1 MSDSSELLGPGTW
14 VQHGPATLVIRDAG
28 WVVLV
33 PGTRKEVIEAA
44 WTVLGT
50 SPSGQEF
57 LDRLLEA
64 AEIDG
69 VDKLAALL
77 FAITDGTSVTFGVKG
92 KTPIAVYTGEG
103 SQQIAGTEEEPFV
116 LRTVEGVHRIA
127 FGDLPP
133 EESLGAPRIE
143 TGITRV
149 RGFVHMSVDPAELG
163 DEERQALAKQVEDDG
178 RSIED
183 PEAKASRAAK
193 PPPPA
198 PKPATPAA
206 PIRKPSIAQRRPG
219 EMPPA
224 TSRGGSAPRSSGSA
238 ATAPAADAGPSV
250 FDDLFAEEKPAPA
263 TPPAPA
269 PPAAPA
275 PAPAPA
281 PTAPPAPTPE
291 PAPASEP
298 AGATTE
304 AAPAAT
310 TEAAP
315 ADGPA
320 DALPRTPSASAPE
333 AAPSDGSEPPAQPA
347 RARRRLVS
355 SSLFDRRRDSSSTP
369 SADPRSSAEAS
380 PPPEQES
387 SPRAP
392 SPAAPSDASPAVP
405 SGRDPALPSTS
416 VPTPE
421 PAQDEVSP
429 DTLVEPIDDE
439 VSPDTLVEPIDD
451 EVSPETLI
459 APRDDGKGPEQ
470 PAEHPAAPLEIPV
483 PGSGSALATGG
494 DAESTGTYDDLFGQ
508 TVFRRIEDAAV
519 RRTEDDEGRH
529 DPAEPPAESPDES
542 EAAPPADEPHPA
554 GPATGSSVQAPSV
567 SSTEASA
574 AIGDDF
580 IDWVPGVGRTA
591 PEIAHTAARRAA
603 APQEPGPAYPQVHM
617 AERPPAPRPG
627 PAPAPA
633 SPSISPNPG
642 AAAGPAPLQTGP
654 ASQSEP
660 PRERHAGAPHPVP
673 AGPPPPT
680 PAASTPTPGH
690 GPPPASPAAPPGAG
704 PARQTTGPAPQTN
717 RPVRGP
723 GQAGS
728 GVVTLPGLVCT
739 DGHANSP
746 ERAECRV
753 CRRPLQG
760 GTRTVARPPLGTVLI
775 STGASFVLDRTA
787 IVGRRPRASRVS
799 GHDVPQLITVPSPQQ
814 DISRSHLELRLEGWH
829 VVALDMGT
837 TNGTTLLRPGME
849 PVRLRT
855 REGVVLTVGDQID
868 LGDGIQLL
876 LKEAV

>member
-28 WVVLV
+28 WVVLI

-193 PPPPA
+193 SPPPA

-263 TPPAPA
+263 TPPAPAPPAAPAPA

-439 VSPDTLVEPIDD
+439 VSP
-451 EVSPETLI
+451 ETLI

-591 PEIAHTAARRAA
+591 PEIAHTAPRTPTGTGPRAGVA
-603 APQEPGPAYPQVHM
+603 FDLAEPG
-617 AERPPAPRPG
+617 
-627 PAPAPA
+627 
-633 SPSISPNPG
+633 
-642 AAAGPAPLQTGP
+642 
-654 ASQSEP
+654 
-660 PRERHAGAPHPVP
+660 
-673 AGPPPPT
+673 
-680 PAASTPTPGH
+680 
-690 GPPPASPAAPPGAG
+690 
-704 PARQTTGPAPQTN
+704 
-717 RPVRGP
+717 
-723 GQAGS
+723 S
-728 GVVTLPGLVCT
+728 GG
-739 DGHANSP
+739 
-746 ERAECRV
+746 R
-753 CRRPLQG
+753 
-760 GTRTVARPPLGTVLI
+760 
-775 STGASFVLDRTA
+775 TGATA
-787 IVGRRPRASRVS
+787 DGPRLAVGTSA
-799 GHDVPQLITVPSPQQ
+799 
-814 DISRSHLELRLEGWH
+814 
-829 VVALDMGT
+829 
-837 TNGTTLLRPGME
+837 
-849 PVRLRT
+849 
-855 REGVVLTVGDQID
+855 
-868 LGDGIQLL
+868 
-876 LKEAV
+876 

>member
-1 MSDSSELLGPGTW
+1 
-14 VQHGPATLVIRDAG
+14 
-28 WVVLV
+28 
-33 PGTRKEVIEAA
+33 
-44 WTVLGT
+44 
-50 SPSGQEF
+50 
-57 LDRLLEA
+57 
-64 AEIDG
+64 
-69 VDKLAALL
+69 
-77 FAITDGTSVTFGVKG
+77 
-92 KTPIAVYTGEG
+92 GEG

-193 PPPPA
+193 SPPPA

-275 PAPAPA
+275 PAPTAAPAPAPAPA
-281 PTAPPAPTPE
+281 PTAPPAPP
-291 PAPASEP
+291 PAPAPASAPAGATTAAAAAAPPPTPAPAPPSEP

-429 DTLVEPIDDE
+429 DTLVEPLDHE
-439 VSPDTLVEPIDD
+439 VSPDTLREPI
-451 EVSPETLI
+451 EYAASPETLI
-459 APRDDGKGPEQ
+459 APPDDGKGPEQ

-529 DPAEPPAESPDES
+529 DPAEPPAESPDEP

-554 GPATGSSVQAPSV
+554 GPATGASVQAPPGSPPAA
-567 SSTEASA
+567 TADGPRLAGGPPACTACRRPAS
-574 AIGDDF
+574 
-580 IDWVPGVGRTA
+580 R
-591 PEIAHTAARRAA
+591 ARRAPA
-603 APQEPGPAYPQVHM
+603 APPRGVHAHARTRSAPGVTGRSSRCRTRTADDRTRTADEPARARPRPGRQRCGHPARPGLHRWARELARACRVPRLPPSPAGRDPHGRPAAAGHRADLDRSQLRAGPHRDRRPTSPRLPGQRPRRSPADHGAQSPAGHLPLPSRAATGGVARGGPGHGHHQRHHPAAAGDGAGAAADPGRRGADRWGSDRPRGRDPAP
-617 AERPPAPRPG
+617 AEGGGMSSRPPAPPPQLPGYEYEKLLGSGGFADVFLYRQFRPQRRV
-627 PAPAPA
+627 AIKVLLSTVHDDTVHRQFEAEA
-633 SPSISPNPG
+633 NVMATMSTHPSI
-642 AAAGPAPLQTGP
+642 
-654 ASQSEP
+654 
-660 PRERHAGAPHPVP
+660 
-673 AGPPPPT
+673 
-680 PAASTPTPGH
+680 
-690 GPPPASPAAPPGAG
+690 
-704 PARQTTGPAPQTN
+704 
-717 RPVRGP
+717 
-723 GQAGS
+723 
-728 GVVTLPGLVCT
+728 VTI
-739 DGHANSP
+739 H
-746 ERAECRV
+746 
-753 CRRPLQG
+753 
-760 GTRTVARPPLGTVLI
+760 
-775 STGASFVLDRTA
+775 
-787 IVGRRPRASRVS
+787 
-799 GHDVPQLITVPSPQQ
+799 
-814 DISRSHLELRLEGWH
+814 
-829 VVALDMGT
+829 
-837 TNGTTLLRPGME
+837 
-849 PVRLRT
+849 
-855 REGVVLTVGDQID
+855 
-868 LGDGIQLL
+868 
-876 LKEAV
+876 